1 MLLLID
7 ETVPNSVA
15 ELFRERSH
23 DVRFVPDLFPSGTP
37 DPAIAMA
44 GDEMGAILVTWN
56 HRDFEKLAPR
66 VPKGNVQRAR
76 PLGRINFRCRE
87 ARGRQRLEQMIE
99 WIEFEYAQVLK
110 LRDHR
115 LMIEI
120 GETSVRI
127 IR

>member
-1 MLLLID
+1 
-7 ETVPNSVA
+7 
-15 ELFRERSH
+15 
-23 DVRFVPDLFPSGTP
+23 
-37 DPAIAMA
+37 
-44 GDEMGAILVTWN
+44 
-56 HRDFEKLAPR
+56 
-66 VPKGNVQRAR
+66 
-76 PLGRINFRCRE
+76 
-87 ARGRQRLEQMIE
+87 MIE